1 MISRLRRRRQSE
13 TTTPVDGLVLMY
25 HGFGRADI
33 DPWGLFVSPA
43 NFDAHLEVLHDT
55 AHPMSLDDLVVARE
69 GNRLPRRAV
78 AITMDDGYAN
88 VADVALPIL
97 EAQQIPATLFAISAP
112 LIEGGEYWW
121 DRLATLI
128 LVPGTLPA
136 HLDIG
141 TGRSRLTLELG
152 SAAAYSDKQWKADHR
167 FRDGDKP
174 GPRMALYLRL
184 WKHCMTLDH
193 RDRNELLSELA
204 DWAGV
209 SFQPRTSHRNVTV
222 GELRQLDGDVVT
234 IGGHTMTH
242 PLLPELSF
250 RRQRKEIVENK
261 RHLESVLGR
270 PLRSFSYP
278 FGGHNTESVAAVRSA
293 GYQMAV
299 TTKPTPVSSATDRFR
314 VGRFDV
320 KDWDGEEF
328 ARRLE
333 GWLRP

>member
-1 MISRLRRRRQSE
+1 MISRLRRRRTSE
-13 TTTPVDGLVLMY
+13 TTATANGLVLMY
-25 HGFGRADI
+25 HGFGVADI

-43 NFDAHLEVLHDT
+43 NFEAHLEVLHDR
-55 AHPMSLDDLVVARE
+55 AHPMSLDDLVAAQE
-69 GNRLPRRAV
+69 GNRLPGRAV

-88 VADVALPIL
+88 IAHVASPIL
-97 EAQQIPATLFAISAP
+97 EARQIPATLFAISAP

-121 DRLATLI
+121 DQLAGLI

-136 HLDIG
+136 RLDIG
-141 TGRSRLTLELG
+141 TGRSRLNVDLG
-152 SAAAYSDKQWKADHR
+152 PAAAYSDKQWKADHR

-174 GPRMALYLRL
+174 GPRMALYLQL
-184 WKHCMTLDH
+184 WNHLMALGH
-193 RDRNELLSELA
+193 QRRNELLSELA
-204 DWAGV
+204 RWAGV
-209 SFQPRTSHRNVTV
+209 SFRPRNSHRNATI
-222 GELRQLDGDVVT
+222 GELQRLDGDVVT
-234 IGGHTMTH
+234 VGGHTMTH

-250 RRQRKEIVENK
+250 RRQRKEIVQNK

-278 FGGHNTESVAAVRSA
+278 FGGHNKETVAAVRSA

-299 TTKPTPVSSATDRFR
+299 TTKPTPVSCVSDPLR

-333 GWLRP
+333 GWLSL